1 MQRIEPHELI
11 SAMADGELDP
21 EDMADGLARLSE
33 DGAARAA
40 WRDYHLVGDVL
51 RSADL
56 ALATPPDLFLARL
69 SARLAQEAPPAAQA
83 QFPLPQAESA
93 VVIPLSVAPPAAN
106 DGSFRWK
113 LVAGLASAAAVM
125 AVGWTVLGDG
135 AAGSFAG
142 ARLAGAPAG
151 VPQQMQMIRDPQLDE
166 LLAAHRQHGDATALQ
181 MPAGFLRNAT
191 FEVPGR

>member
-1 MQRIEPHELI
+1 MERIESHELI
-11 SAMADGELDP
+11 SAMADGELGP
-21 EDMADGLARLSE
+21 EDMADGLARLAQ
-33 DGAARAA
+33 DGAAVAA
-40 WRDYHLVGDVL
+40 WRDYHLIGDVL

-56 ALATPPDLFLARL
+56 ASATPPDLFMARF
-69 SARLAQEAPPAAQA
+69 SARLAQEAAPVRHAPFAE
-83 QFPLPQAESA
+83 PLAEGA
-93 VVIPLSVAPPAAN
+93 VVIPLAAAAPAAN

-113 LVAGLASAAAVM
+113 LVAGLASVAAVV
-125 AVGWTVLGDG
+125 AVGWTVMADG

-151 VPQQMQMIRDPQLDE
+151 LPQQMHMIRDPQLDE